1 MCMMWQKRRRAC
13 SVHDVATETE
23 VGMAH
28 LWRRTGQDARHAAKA
43 RRVKLASDVAAEEV
57 RFTLSVVL

>member
-1 MCMMWQKRRRAC
+1 M
-13 SVHDVATETE
+13 HDVAKETE

-28 LWRRTGQDARHAAKA
+28 LWRRTGQDARHAAKV

-57 RFTLSVVL
+57 RFTLCVVL